1 MKSYPAYK
9 HSGVP
14 WLGEIPEHW
23 GTIYPKALF
32 AQRKDRAEKGM
43 RQLTASQNHG
53 VIYQDD
59 YMKLTG
65 SRVVTVM
72 KDFDI
77 LKRVEVGDFV
87 ISMRSFQ
94 GGLEYSN
101 LSGSISSAYVMLTP
115 RTGLIHAPF
124 FKWLFKSYGYIKALQ
139 STSNL
144 VRDGQAMRYANFIQ
158 VRLPLVPLDEQ
169 AAIASYLDR
178 KCGEID
184 EMVRRRQAIIER
196 LRELK
201 QALIA
206 KAVTKGLH
214 PDVPMKD
221 SGISW
226 LGQIPEHWKIERLK
240 QFCFQ
245 IKDRNSDLYTSRAL
259 QFRYGEIIEKPNND
273 ATNTDYL
280 KTISDYTLIRP
291 NYIIINGLNLNY
303 DFVTQ
308 RVAIS
313 NMDGAMT
320 SAYIAMG
327 VHDNIIPRYLS
338 YLLKSL
344 DAKKMLNGMGKGIR
358 ITLTFKILSQL
369 WISSPTLPEQAAIV
383 AYLDKKCAA
392 IDELISRHG
401 QIVEKLKEL
410 KASAIAHVV
419 TGKIDIREGA

>member
-14 WLGEIPEHW
+14 WLGE
-23 GTIYPKALF
+23 
-32 AQRKDRAEKGM
+32 
-43 RQLTASQNHG
+43 
-53 VIYQDD
+53 
-59 YMKLTG
+59 
-65 SRVVTVM
+65 
-72 KDFDI
+72 
-77 LKRVEVGDFV
+77 
-87 ISMRSFQ
+87 
-94 GGLEYSN
+94 
-101 LSGSISSAYVMLTP
+101 
-115 RTGLIHAPF
+115 
-124 FKWLFKSYGYIKALQ
+124 
-139 STSNL
+139 
-144 VRDGQAMRYANFIQ
+144 
-158 VRLPLVPLDEQ
+158 
-169 AAIASYLDR
+169 
-178 KCGEID
+178 
-184 EMVRRRQAIIER
+184 
-196 LRELK
+196 
-201 QALIA
+201 
-206 KAVTKGLH
+206 
-214 PDVPMKD
+214 
-221 SGISW
+221 
-226 LGQIPEHWKIERLK
+226 IPEHWKIERLK

-327 VHDNIIPRYLS
+327 VHNNIIPRYLS

-369 WISSPTLPEQAAIV
+369 WISSPPLPEQAAIV
-383 AYLDKKCAA
+383 SYLDKKCAA

-401 QIVEKLKEL
+401 QIVEKLREL
-410 KASAIAHVV
+410 KASTIAHVV
-419 TGKIDIREGA
+419 TGKIDIRERA

>member
-59 YMKLTG
+59 YMRLTG

-77 LKRVEVGDFV
+77 LKRVEAGDFV

-115 RTGLIHAPF
+115 RTGLVHAPF
-124 FKWLFKSYGYIKALQ
+124 FKWLFKSHGYIKALQ

-169 AAIASYLDR
+169 AAIAAYLDK

-214 PDVPMKD
+214 PEVPMKD
-221 SGISW
+221 SGIPW
-226 LGQIPEHWKIERLK
+226 LGQIPEGWEIERL
-240 QFCFQ
+240 QWHLEE
-245 IKDRNSDLYTSRAL
+245 IRETNSPVKTNQVLSLTNKRGIIPYEEKGNQGNKAKEKVDEYKLAYPDTLVMNSMNVIIGSVGIC
-259 QFRYGEIIEKPNND
+259 RYFGCVSPVYYVYK
-273 ATNTDYL
+273 AVGNTDLTYV
-280 KTISDYTLIRP
+280 
-291 NYIIINGLNLNY
+291 NYI
-303 DFVTQ
+303 FQ
-308 RVAIS
+308 
-313 NMDGAMT
+313 T
-320 SAYIAMG
+320 SLFQKELRRHA
-327 VHDNIIPRYLS
+327 
-338 YLLKSL
+338 
-344 DAKKMLNGMGKGIR
+344 KGILEIR
-358 ITLTFKILSQL
+358 LRLS
-369 WISSPTLPEQAAIV
+369 SSDIRKCLVPVPPLPEQQEIA

-401 QIVEKLKEL
+401 QIVEKLREL
-410 KASAIAHVV
+410 KASTIAHVV
-419 TGKIDIREGA
+419 TGKIDIRERA

>member
-23 GTIYPKALF
+23 KIVPYRAFFGERKTPNSNLQETNLLSLSYGNII
-32 AQRKDRAEKGM
+32 RKDINKAEGLVPASYSSYNIIEAEDIVL
-43 RQLTASQNHG
+43 RLTDLQNDH
-53 VIYQDD
+53 
-59 YMKLTG
+59 KSLRTG
-65 SRVVTVM
+65 LCKQRGIIT
-72 KDFDI
+72 
-77 LKRVEVGDFV
+77 
-87 ISMRSFQ
+87 
-94 GGLEYSN
+94 
-101 LSGSISSAYVMLTP
+101 SAYVTLRPLNSEVCSAYFQYQLYRYDVSKCIYAGGGGVRQTMNFDSIIRL
-115 RTGLIHAPF
+115 HACAPP
-124 FKWLFKSYGYIKALQ
+124 LSEQ
-139 STSNL
+139 S
-144 VRDGQAMRYANFIQ
+144 
-158 VRLPLVPLDEQ
+158 
-169 AAIASYLDR
+169 AIAAYLDK

-214 PDVPMKD
+214 PEVPMKD
-221 SGISW
+221 SGIPW
-226 LGQIPEHWKIERLK
+226 LGEIPEHWKIERLK

-327 VHDNIIPRYLS
+327 VHNNIIPRYLS

-369 WISSPTLPEQAAIV
+369 WISSPPLPEQSAIV

-419 TGKIDIREGA
+419 TGKIDIRERA

>member
-23 GTIYPKALF
+23 GIERLRKFCFQVKDKNSALSTSRALQFRYGEIIEKPNNDDTDSDYLKTISDYTLIRP
-32 AQRKDRAEKGM
+32 
-43 RQLTASQNHG
+43 NNI
-53 VIYQDD
+53 VINGLNLNYDF
-59 YMKLTG
+59 
-65 SRVVTVM
+65 VT
-72 KDFDI
+72 
-77 LKRVEVGDFV
+77 KRVA
-87 ISMRSFQ
+87 ISNMEGAMTSAYIAL
-94 GGLEYSN
+94 GVDDNIIPKYLSYLLKGLDERKMFN
-101 LSGSISSAYVMLTP
+101 GMGKGIRITLTFKILSQLCISSP
-115 RTGLIHAPF
+115 
-124 FKWLFKSYGYIKALQ
+124 
-139 STSNL
+139 
-144 VRDGQAMRYANFIQ
+144 
-158 VRLPLVPLDEQ
+158 PLSEQ

-221 SGISW
+221 SGILW

-245 IKDRNSDLYTSRAL
+245 IKDRNSDLCTSRAL

-273 ATNTDYL
+273 ETNADYL

-327 VHDNIIPRYLS
+327 VHNNIIPRYLS

-369 WISSPTLPEQAAIV
+369 CISSPPLPEQAAIV

-401 QIVEKLKEL
+401 QIVEKLREL